1 MKVTWGGRRKS
12 AGRRRQDNKPYTV
25 RITEE
30 ERKAI
35 ITKYGTLSQALKN
48 IYNNLEK

>member
-1 MKVTWGGRRKS
+1 MKESWGGKRKS
-12 AGRRRQDNKPYTV
+12 AGRKKRDNKPYTV

-30 ERKAI
+30 EHKAI
-35 ITKYGTLSQALKN
+35 TKHHSTLSKALKN

>member
-1 MKVTWGGRRKS
+1 MKVTWGGKRKS
-12 AGRRRQDNKPYTV
+12 AGRKKLDNKPYTV

-30 ERKAI
+30 EYKGI
-35 ITKYGTLSQALKN
+35 ITKHGTLSKALKN